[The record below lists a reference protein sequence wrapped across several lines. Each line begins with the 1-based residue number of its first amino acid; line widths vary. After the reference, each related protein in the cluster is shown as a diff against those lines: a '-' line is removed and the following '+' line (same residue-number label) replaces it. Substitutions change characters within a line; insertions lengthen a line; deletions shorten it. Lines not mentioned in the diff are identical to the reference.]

1 MSAQKWSE
9 QVILVELPAEPGVV
23 EELQETE
30 RLVREK
36 GDCDVVVDFSEVT
49 ILTSN
54 SLAELVRLQTLLAQ
68 CRRKLVLCHVDTAT
82 KGIFSVTGL
91 DDLFEIVDE
100 KFDALATVQTLA

>member
-36 GDCDVVVDFSEVT
+36 GDCDVVFSEVT

-82 KGIFSVTGL
+82 KGVFSVTGL

-100 KFDALATVQTLA
+100 KFDALATVRTLA